1 VNDDTI
7 KQNKKHESGSGLW
20 EEDDE
25 FSFVELN

>member
-1 VNDDTI
+1 MI
-7 KQNKKHESGSGLW
+7 PLNKTRSMKVDQDCW